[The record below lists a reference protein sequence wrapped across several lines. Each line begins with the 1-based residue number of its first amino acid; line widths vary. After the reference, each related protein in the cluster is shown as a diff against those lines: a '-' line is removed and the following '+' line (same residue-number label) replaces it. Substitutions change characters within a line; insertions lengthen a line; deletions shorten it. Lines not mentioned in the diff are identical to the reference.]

1 MPRSTHNR
9 MMTQPHLLYYKVAN
23 PMKRSVFFCLCSLSV
38 TTLFSSA
45 YAATLTLA
53 APSDAQLPALEKQLA
68 AWQKKTGH
76 QVKIIKLSNASNDV
90 FVQYRTWL
98 ASRNNSVDVYKFD
111 SQWVGQLRR
120 HLLDLSQDTTQQQQ
134 MFPTV
139 ISAYSDQS
147 GKLYGLPYT
156 VGIPLL
162 YYRKDLLDQY
172 QQPVPKT
179 WTEMTRIASYIQQQE
194 RAKGQKNL
202 WGYVFQGA
210 AYEGLTANA
219 LEWVASHGG
228 GKIVEVDG
236 SISINNPASIAAL
249 TLASSWVGSISPIG
263 VVNYKEDDVRGVFQT
278 GNAVFMRHWP
288 AVWNLLQKESGSAVS
303 GKVAVTRLPY
313 EGQGQSAATMGGWG
327 FVASKYSKQSQLA
340 KQLVIYLGSQEAQ
353 RISTAY
359 SLPPTYPTLYD
370 DPALIR
376 QFPLLPQLKL
386 AARDLIARSSA
397 QTGQHYPEVSNE
409 FWTAVQRVLQKRQAA
424 PEAVEQLEQRLK
436 RVKGRGW

>member
-1 MPRSTHNR
+1 MKKTVFSCV
-9 MMTQPHLLYYKVAN
+9 VA
-23 PMKRSVFFCLCSLSV
+23 L
-38 TTLFSSA
+38 
-45 YAATLTLA
+45 TLTGLMSLGHAAVLTIA
-53 APSDAQLPALEKQLA
+53 APSDAQFPALQQQLA
-68 AWQKKTGH
+68 QWQAKTGH

-111 SQWVGQLRR
+111 SQWVGQLRG
-120 HLLDLSQDTTQQQQ
+120 HLVDLSQDTQQHRQ

-139 ISAYSDQS
+139 ISAYSDQN

-162 YYRKDLLDQY
+162 YYRKDLLDKY
-172 QQPVPKT
+172 RQPVPKT
-179 WTEMTRIASYIQQQE
+179 WTEMTRIAAYIQQQE
-194 RAKGQKNL
+194 RIKGQKQL

-219 LEWVASHGG
+219 LEWISSHGG
-228 GKIVEVDG
+228 GQIVEKDG
-236 SISINNPASIAAL
+236 AISVNNPASIAAL
-249 TLASSWVGSISPIG
+249 KLAGSWVGGISPVG

-288 AVWNLLQKESGSAVS
+288 AVWNLLQKESGSAVA
-303 GKVAVTRLPY
+303 GKVAVIRLPY
-313 EGQGQSAATMGGWG
+313 EGQGKSAATMGGWG

-340 KQLVIYLGSQEAQ
+340 KQLVIYLGSVEAQ
-353 RISTAY
+353 RISTTY
-359 SLPPTYPTLYD
+359 SLPPTYPALYD
-370 DPALIR
+370 DPTLIQ

-386 AARDLIARSSA
+386 AAQDLIARPSA

-424 PEAVEQLEQRLK
+424 PDAIEQLEQRLK